1 MTKSHKRSHSK
12 LVRQRCAAYRHRIP
26 RALEVRGTRT
36 HPGRYMRLLPSIGIS
51 GVASRLRVLGSTHY
65 AIERPAQRP
74 ASVAVRRRCTSTLSK
89 TPRPRI
95 QLRPYQEESINAVL
109 DNIQQGERRLGL
121 SLATGSG
128 KTVIFSHLIDRFPQP
143 TEHATQTLILAH
155 RRELVEQAAG
165 HCRGLYPEKTV
176 EMEMANQHAT
186 GTADITVASVQS
198 INSGDRLSKYDP
210 AKFKLLLV
218 DEAHHIAA
226 PTYLGVLKH
235 FGLANKDVKTQV
247 SLVGVSA
254 TFSRTDGVSLGS
266 AIDRIV
272 YHK

>member
-1 MTKSHKRSHSK
+1 
-12 LVRQRCAAYRHRIP
+12 
-26 RALEVRGTRT
+26 
-36 HPGRYMRLLPSIGIS
+36 MRLLPSPGIS
-51 GVASRLRVLGSTHY
+51 GIALRSQALYSIHY
-65 AIERPAQRP
+65 AVAHSALLP
-74 ASVAVRRRCTSTLSK
+74 ASAALRNRWTSTL
-89 TPRPRI
+89 TNPPRPRI
-95 QLRPYQEESINAVL
+95 RLRPYQEESINAVL
-109 DNIQQGERRLGL
+109 SNYEQGERRLGL

-128 KTVIFSHLIDRFPQP
+128 KTVIFSHLIDRFPEP

-155 RRELVEQAAG
+155 RRELVEQAAN
-165 HCRGLYPEKTV
+165 HCRELYPEKNV
-176 EMEMANQHAT
+176 EIEMANQHAS

-210 AKFKLLLV
+210 AHFKLLLV

-226 PTYLGVLKH
+226 PTYLDVLKH
-235 FGLANKDVKTQV
+235 FGLAERSGNTKVA
-247 SLVGVSA
+247 LVGVSA

>member
-1 MTKSHKRSHSK
+1 
-12 LVRQRCAAYRHRIP
+12 
-26 RALEVRGTRT
+26 
-36 HPGRYMRLLPSIGIS
+36 MRLLPLLGIS
-51 GVASRLRVLGSTHY
+51 GVAPRAQGFCGSHY
-65 AIERPAQRP
+65 AITCSARQPAP
-74 ASVAVRRRCTSTLSK
+74 AALQARWTSTLTD
-89 TPRPRI
+89 TPRPRL
-95 QLRPYQEESINAVL
+95 QLRPYQEESISAVL
-109 DNIQQGERRLGL
+109 DNLKQGERRLGL

-128 KTVIFSHLIDRFPQP
+128 KTVIFSHLIDRFPEP
-143 TEHATQTLILAH
+143 TKHATQTLILAH

-165 HCRGLYPEKTV
+165 HCRELYPEKTV
-176 EMEMANQHAT
+176 EIEMANQHAS
-186 GTADITVASVQS
+186 GFAAITIASVQS

-210 AKFKLLLV
+210 KRFKLLLV

-235 FGLANKDVKTQV
+235 FGLDEKDGNSQAA
-247 SLVGVSA
+247 LVGVSA